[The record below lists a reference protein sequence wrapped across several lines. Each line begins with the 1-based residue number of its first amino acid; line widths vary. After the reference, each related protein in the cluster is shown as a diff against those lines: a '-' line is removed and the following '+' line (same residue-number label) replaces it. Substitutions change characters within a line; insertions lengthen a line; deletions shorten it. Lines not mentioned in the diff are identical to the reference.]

1 MLLQAGQDAKRARPS
16 PEARMPCPAAAIG
29 QAPVPTTSDGAGPS
43 APAAAAA
50 VGEDGGAAQPLNVV
64 SALSDAAPTC
74 AICQVGGSRG
84 QDCGGAG
91 LVCLRAAAVPTTAA
105 IGPSAFPPTLP
116 RLSSCRRCRW

>member
-1 MLLQAGQDAKRARPS
+1 
-16 PEARMPCPAAAIG
+16 MPRPAAAIG
-29 QAPVPTTSDGAGPS
+29 QAPVPTNSDGAGPS
-43 APAAAAA
+43 APPAAAAA
-50 VGEDGGAAQPLNVV
+50 AAGGGGGAAQSLNVV

-74 AICQVGGSRG
+74 AICQVGGSSR
-84 QDCGGAG
+84 QECGGAG